1 MCHQVPYTAGA
12 GSPSSLAL
20 SAYEGDLGR
29 KGLARH
35 CGGRPFSSTTLAALA
50 SGCVENNLSGKP
62 EGPAVFDTGVTFAS
76 DTATEDTALPPE
88 LCDGLDNDGDGE
100 VDEGFPDED
109 QNGRV
114 DCLDV
119 ECPPLDPAVA
129 GTVEIVEAC
138 TGTIPTVVDDP

>member
-1 MCHQVPYTAGA
+1 MKAISVEKASRGTAGA
-12 GSPSSLAL
+12 GLFL
-20 SAYEGDLGR
+20 
-29 KGLARH
+29 
-35 CGGRPFSSTTLAALA
+35 STTLAALA

-138 TGTIPTVVDDP
+138 TGTIPTVVDDPGTRRSSGSTGPRAAAPS